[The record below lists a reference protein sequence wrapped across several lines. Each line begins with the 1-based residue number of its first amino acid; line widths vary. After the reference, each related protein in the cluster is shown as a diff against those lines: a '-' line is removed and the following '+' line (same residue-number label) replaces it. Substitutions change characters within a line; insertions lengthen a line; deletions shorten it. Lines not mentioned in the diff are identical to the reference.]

1 MKSRDDLAHILDKK
15 IRSVS
20 STQQEITYVGQ
31 LNDSFNLPP
40 EIASDYLTLRN
51 NITEANDFV
60 LFIFASLLY
69 KDKLTKYFTAS
80 EIKEYSKSKF
90 SVDKLKFPLRY
101 KMVQIADDQWVGKI
115 TVKEIIKLRDAQV
128 INYNEKA
135 QRTMQRIVANGVEHY
150 QISLNKKAV
159 AGIEDAFESG
169 MYIPNTITL
178 NLPEDTDYSYD
189 EETNE
194 LVIKGGDGFH
204 FDILDGYH
212 RYIAIS
218 KTYNIN
224 HKFDY
229 NMELR
234 IVQFNEDRA
243 KQFIWQ
249 EDQKTKMRKM
259 DSDAMNQTAVA
270 TKVIARLNG
279 DPTFN
284 LAGQINPNEG
294 VINSPL
300 LYICI
305 NTLFCQGIIKK
316 TEELKKIIGITK
328 QLKDTINYI
337 TEHDKRYL
345 DKWNKRRTIAVIYAI
360 YKAIPLN
367 KILKEIEAYYDTLC
381 DHPDML
387 AQYQRSAYSRKD
399 FERLDTFRAE
409 RG

>member
-1 MKSRDDLAHILDKK
+1 MKSRDDLVQMLDKK
-15 IRSVS
+15 LRSVS
-20 STQQEITYVGQ
+20 STQQAISFVEQ
-31 LNDSFNLPP
+31 LHDSFNLPA

-60 LFIFASLLY
+60 LFMFASLLY
-69 KDKLTKYFTAS
+69 KEKLEKHFTAS

-90 SVDKLKFPLRY
+90 SVNKLKFPLHY
-101 KMVQIADDQWVGKI
+101 KMVQVADDQWVGKI
-115 TVKEIIKLRDAQV
+115 TVKEIIQLRDAQV

-135 QRTMQRIVANGVEHY
+135 QRTMQRIVANGVERY
-150 QISLNKKAV
+150 QIALNQKAV
-159 AGIEDAFESG
+159 KGIETEFENG
-169 MYIPNTITL
+169 TYIPNTLTL
-178 NLPEDTDYSYD
+178 NLPEDAEFSYD
-189 EETNE
+189 EETGE
-194 LVIKGGDGFH
+194 LTIKGGKGFH

-218 KTYNIN
+218 KTYNLN

-259 DSDAMNQTAVA
+259 DSDAMNQTAIA

-294 VINSPL
+294 IVNSSL
-300 LYICI
+300 LYVCI
-305 NTLFCQGIIKK
+305 NTLFCQGTIKK
-316 TEELKKIIGITK
+316 SEELKKIIDITK
-328 QLKDTINYI
+328 KLKENINYI
-337 TEHDKRYL
+337 TENDKKYL
-345 DKWNKRRTIAVIYAI
+345 TKWDKRRTVAVVFSI
-360 YKAIPLN
+360 YKAIPLK
-367 KILKEIEAYYDTLC
+367 KILKEIEVYNDILC
-381 DHPDML
+381 EHPDML
-387 AQYQRSAYSRKD
+387 SQYQRSAYSRKD